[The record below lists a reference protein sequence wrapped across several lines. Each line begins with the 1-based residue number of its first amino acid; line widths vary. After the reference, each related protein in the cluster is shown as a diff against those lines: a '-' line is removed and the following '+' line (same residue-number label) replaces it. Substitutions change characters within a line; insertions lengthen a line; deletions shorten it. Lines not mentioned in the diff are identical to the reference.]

1 MRNEYII
8 SHSLFLYGLGVGDYD
23 VQVVWCCDAGPHCC
37 SATKIGAAES
47 FVFGIWIHQKT
58 VQPTLNRSF
67 FKGGGTES
75 IRPETWPCALVLCPN
90 AGLGLGHIC
99 LASCLQGNVA
109 ALLIHHQNRE
119 MIMINACRNLP
130 VSVPSFAK
138 ADRCCASS
146 TKGKY
151 EHGSFQAL
159 SWFLYFQKTI
169 LFSELT

>member
-8 SHSLFLYGLGVGDYD
+8 SHSLFFVWLGEWGIMMFR
-23 VQVVWCCDAGPHCC
+23 WCDAVMQGRTAVLPLK
-37 SATKIGAAES
+37 SVQPNLLSLEFES
-47 FVFGIWIHQKT
+47 IKKT

-109 ALLIHHQNRE
+109 A
-119 MIMINACRNLP
+119 
-130 VSVPSFAK
+130 VSHPPPKSGNPNWITVWIFPTQHE
-138 ADRCCASS
+138 C
-146 TKGKY
+146 
-151 EHGSFQAL
+151 
-159 SWFLYFQKTI
+159 
-169 LFSELT
+169 